1 MGYAIHGALWPVA
14 VPLGSVIAV
23 GASIALFGLPGLVLV
38 ALAAAGGIIIA
49 GAAARLL
56 QGVTGDVYGAAI
68 EVSQVVVWISLVAAA
83 HHEWITPLIL
93 D

>member
-1 MGYAIHGALWPVA
+1 VA
-14 VPLGSVIAV
+14 APLATVIAV
-23 GASIALFGLPGLVLV
+23 AAAVVLFGLPGLVLV
-38 ALAAAGGIIIA
+38 AMAAAGGIIIA

-68 EVSQVVVWISLVAAA
+68 EVSQVVVWISLAAAA
-83 HHEWITPLIL
+83 HREWISPLIL